1 MAEPDGFEQF
11 VTDRAAALTRYGF
24 VLTGN
29 PHDAAD
35 LVQESLVRLRGA
47 WGRVQRRDDPE
58 AYVRT
63 TMARL
68 HISWWRKRRRERL
81 VDTVP
86 EQWRLDPGL
95 ARIDEESGMWQ
106 ALATLAPRQRAVL
119 VMRYYDGLADEQI
132 AERLRIA
139 PVTVRTQAFRGL
151 RTLRER
157 VTPSGTAIGVHETA
171 PERVGRTVGRSR
183 RHV

>member
-11 VTDRAAALTRYGF
+11 VSERATALTRYGF

-35 LVQESLVRLRGA
+35 LVQEALVRLRGA
-47 WGRVQRRDDPE
+47 WGRVRRRDDPE

-68 HISWWRKRRRERL
+68 HVSWWRKRRRERL
-81 VDTVP
+81 VEAVP
-86 EQWRLDPGL
+86 EGWATDPGIER
-95 ARIDEESGMWQ
+95 AEEDIGVWR
-106 ALATLAPRQRAVL
+106 ALSVVPPRQRAVL
-119 VMRYYDGLADEQI
+119 VLRYYEGLGDDAI
-132 AERLRIA
+132 AERLRVSRA
-139 PVTVRTQAFRGL
+139 TVRSQALRGL
-151 RTLRER
+151 RTLREHL
-157 VTPSGTAIGVHETA
+157 TPGAA
-171 PERVGRTVGRSR
+171 PPQPEILTTERR

>member
-1 MAEPDGFEQF
+1 MPEPDGFEQF
-11 VTDRAAALTRYGF
+11 VTDRAAALTRYAF
-24 VLTGN
+24 VLSGN

-35 LVQESLVRLRGA
+35 LVQEALVRLRGA
-47 WGRVQRRDDPE
+47 WGRVRQRDDPE

-81 VDTVP
+81 FDTVP
-86 EQWRLDPGL
+86 EQSHTDPAL
-95 ARIDEESGMWQ
+95 ARIDEDTGMWE

-119 VMRYYDGLADEQI
+119 VMRYYDGLGDEQI
-132 AERLRIA
+132 AERLKIA
-139 PVTVRTQAFRGL
+139 AVTVRTQASRGL
-151 RTLRER
+151 KTLRER
-157 VTPSGTAIGVHETA
+157 VVD
-171 PERVGRTVGRSR
+171 PERSR